1 MIEALKS
8 LQALNPYFCPIFF
21 TGFVILS
28 FGLLVWLK
36 NRKAKANFV
45 FRRGEYD
52 IYKAL
57 IEALEETANTIDL
70 GEVVKNIHKSLS
82 NAIASKKIWILL
94 KKEEEY
100 YLIQDGN
107 LSSEIILSS
116 KNAVSK
122 LIEEKKETVEKWQ
135 INEET
140 ARWFNDNGIEIVV
153 PLRLKNRV
161 LGLLALGEKLNLK
174 TYSVNDI
181 KFLENIG
188 RVTGAALSNSI
199 KQEELVQKEKNRVK
213 DLEKIAETRTG
224 ELINRLNELEKTKTA
239 LYNVSADFK
248 ELNDILKEERD
259 RLGAIISSI
268 GEGLLLID
276 TKYKILLMNL
286 KAGKMLG
293 GSLVNVIGQDVKKI
307 INVFKGEKEIP
318 DNEQP
323 VEKMF
328 KTGEP
333 VFTTVEDNFY
343 FKGPSNKKFP
353 VALVVTP
360 LKGDD
365 ITGAIVVFRDITE
378 EKRLDEAKSG
388 FISIASHQLRTP
400 LTSIRWY
407 TEMLNSED
415 VGPLN
420 KDQKEFIARVY
431 SGALKLNDV
440 IELLL
445 ALSRIESGNIQIKL
459 AKINIVSFTQDILKE
474 LEPQWKQKNIE
485 VSLAIQE
492 KQLPEIKLD
501 ISMLRQV
508 ITNLLSNSIRY
519 TDDSGRIE
527 ISIRKEP
534 SGNEMIY
541 SVKDDGIGVPESFKD
556 KIFQKFSR
564 AENAINKA
572 PDGSGLGLSLVKSLI
587 EMWKGKVWFESPAIW
602 INKKGE
608 EYKKGSI
615 FSFTIPLIK

>member
-1 MIEALKS
+1 
-8 LQALNPYFCPIFF
+8 
-21 TGFVILS
+21 
-28 FGLLVWLK
+28 
-36 NRKAKANFV
+36 
-45 FRRGEYD
+45 
-52 IYKAL
+52 
-57 IEALEETANTIDL
+57 
-70 GEVVKNIHKSLS
+70 
-82 NAIASKKIWILL
+82 
-94 KKEEEY
+94 
-100 YLIQDGN
+100 
-107 LSSEIILSS
+107 
-116 KNAVSK
+116 
-122 LIEEKKETVEKWQ
+122 
-135 INEET
+135 
-140 ARWFNDNGIEIVV
+140 
-153 PLRLKNRV
+153 
-161 LGLLALGEKLNLK
+161 
-174 TYSVNDI
+174 
-181 KFLENIG
+181 
-188 RVTGAALSNSI
+188 
-199 KQEELVQKEKNRVK
+199 
-213 DLEKIAETRTG
+213 
-224 ELINRLNELEKTKTA
+224 
-239 LYNVSADFK
+239 
-248 ELNDILKEERD
+248 
-259 RLGAIISSI
+259 
-268 GEGLLLID
+268 
-276 TKYKILLMNL
+276 
-286 KAGKMLG
+286 MLG

-365 ITGAIVVFRDITE
+365 IIGAVVVFRDITE

-445 ALSRIESGNIQIKL
+445 ALSRIESGNIQIEL

>member
-1 MIEALKS
+1 
-8 LQALNPYFCPIFF
+8 
-21 TGFVILS
+21 
-28 FGLLVWLK
+28 
-36 NRKAKANFV
+36 
-45 FRRGEYD
+45 
-52 IYKAL
+52 
-57 IEALEETANTIDL
+57 
-70 GEVVKNIHKSLS
+70 
-82 NAIASKKIWILL
+82 
-94 KKEEEY
+94 
-100 YLIQDGN
+100 
-107 LSSEIILSS
+107 
-116 KNAVSK
+116 
-122 LIEEKKETVEKWQ
+122 VEKWQ

-286 KAGKMLG
+286 KAEKMLG
-293 GSLVNVIGQDVKKI
+293 VSLVNVIGQDVKKI

-445 ALSRIESGNIQIKL
+445 ALSRIESGNIQIEL

-541 SVKDDGIGVPESFKD
+541 SIKDDGIGVPESFKD